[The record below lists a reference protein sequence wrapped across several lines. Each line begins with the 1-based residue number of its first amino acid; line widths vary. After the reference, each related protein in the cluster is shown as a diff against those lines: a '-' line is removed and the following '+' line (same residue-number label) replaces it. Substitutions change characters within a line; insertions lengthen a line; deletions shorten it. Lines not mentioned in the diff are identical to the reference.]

1 MQYEFQTPK
10 LPGQFIPEFTTT
22 HEEDIVKYH
31 AKFSAQ
37 FHTENSTVPQA
48 GKDFRIVPALPPVSA
63 SVYMHALRDLLN
75 MDYATRDA
83 DVPGRVAA
91 LYVALAKIF
100 DIADE
105 FEGGGE
111 AMSNALAE
119 IAGIA
124 AAAFGQVQHGSPY
137 GNSWKRKKALEIMLA
152 GSMAREL
159 RLEQE
164 LREKAV

>member
-10 LPGQFIPEFTTT
+10 LPGKFVPEFTAN

-31 AKFSAQ
+31 AKFAAQ
-37 FHTENSTVPQA
+37 FHTENSIMPQA
-48 GKDFRIVPALPPVSA
+48 GKDFRIVPPLPTLSA
-63 SVYMHALRDLLN
+63 MIYLGAVRDLLN
-75 MDYATRDA
+75 MDYATTDA

-100 DIADE
+100 DIADD

-119 IAGIA
+119 ISGLA
-124 AAAFGQVQHGSPY
+124 AAAFGQVQHGDAWPR
-137 GNSWKRKKALEIMLA
+137 RKGLEVMLA

-159 RLEQE
+159 RLESE
-164 LREKAV
+164 LRRVMK

>member
-1 MQYEFQTPK
+1 MLYEFQTPK
-10 LPGQFIPEFTTT
+10 LPGQFVPEFTAT

-31 AKFSAQ
+31 AKFAAQ
-37 FHTENSTVPQA
+37 FHTENSTMPLA
-48 GKDFRIVPALPPVSA
+48 GKDFRIVPALPQLSA
-63 SVYMHALRDLLN
+63 MVYMRALRDLLN
-75 MDYATRDA
+75 MDYATTDA

-91 LYVALAKIF
+91 LYVAMGIVLN
-100 DIADE
+100 IADE

-119 IAGIA
+119 IAGLA
-124 AAAFGQVQHGSPY
+124 AAAFGQVQHGDP
-137 GNSWKRKKALEIMLA
+137 WPRRKGLEVMLA

-164 LREKAV
+164 LREKAA

>member
-10 LPGQFIPEFTTT
+10 LPGQFVPECASN
-22 HEEDIVKYH
+22 HEEDIIRHH
-31 AKFSAQ
+31 AKFAAE
-37 FHTENSTVPQA
+37 FCLKNSTMPKNGQ
-48 GKDFRIVPALPPVSA
+48 DFRIVPPLPELPA
-63 SVYMHALRDLLN
+63 MVYMRALRDLLN
-75 MDYATRDA
+75 MDYATTDA

-91 LYVALAKIF
+91 LYVALGMIL
-100 DIADE
+100 DIADD

-119 IAGIA
+119 IAGLA
-124 AAAFGQVQHGSPY
+124 AAAFGQVQHGEP
-137 GNSWKRKKALEIMLA
+137 WPRRKSLEIMLA

-164 LREKAV
+164 LRERAA